1 MNYMFG
7 NTDVFNQ
14 DISNWNVSNVVS
26 TEGMFMNSDG
36 FNQDIGTWDVANVSK
51 MDNMFNLADVFNQ
64 DLSKWCVSNI
74 TSEPTGFSNTALTDA
89 NKPKWGKCPIDT
101 SKVTVTLSSTSIS
114 STTSNGVTTTRY
126 GIGTQINNNWTL
138 PIEVTKVAILLPNGT
153 SSESEEYNGEVES
166 GSDKGMV
173 WSFNNQTSATITWTY
188 KYEDV
193 EYDVVYSWKVSSG
206 IAKEESGDN
215 SKLGVSTSKN

>member
-1 MNYMFG
+1 MFREA
-7 NTDVFNQ
+7 DAFNQ
-14 DISNWNVSNVVS
+14 NLNSWDVGKVTNMK
-26 TEGMFMNSDG
+26 GMFTFTDL
-36 FNQDIGTWDVANVSK
+36 FNQDIGEWDVSNVTDMSY
-51 MDNMFNLADVFNQ
+51 MFDSSNFNK

-74 TSEPTGFSNTALTDA
+74 TSEPTGFSSSLTDA
-89 NKPKWGKCPIDT
+89 NKPVWGKCPIDT
-101 SKVTVTLSSTSIS
+101 STVTVTLNSTSIS

-153 SSESEEYNGEVES
+153 SSESEEYNGDVKS
-166 GSDKGMV
+166 GSGKGMV

-193 EYDVVYSWKVSSG
+193 EYDVVYSWENQSG
-206 IAKEESGDN
+206 IAREESGDN